1 MKIFAYIIL
10 LILSGGA
17 FFLGL
22 LWNAFNAPN
31 AFSGRDAQGAAGL
44 AYLLLMGVLAG
55 EVILYLIYFWI
66 SYHLISQGTWSKLTL
81 LFSIFPILILLV
93 VVFFVKL

>member
-1 MKIFAYIIL
+1 MKFFAYIIL

-22 LWNAFNAPN
+22 LWNGLNAPN

-44 AYLLLMGVLAG
+44 VYLLLLGVVAV
-55 EVILYLIYFWI
+55 EIILYLIYFWI
-66 SYHLISQGTWSKLTL
+66 SYHLITQGAWSKLTL
-81 LFSIFPILILLV
+81 LFSIVPLLILLV